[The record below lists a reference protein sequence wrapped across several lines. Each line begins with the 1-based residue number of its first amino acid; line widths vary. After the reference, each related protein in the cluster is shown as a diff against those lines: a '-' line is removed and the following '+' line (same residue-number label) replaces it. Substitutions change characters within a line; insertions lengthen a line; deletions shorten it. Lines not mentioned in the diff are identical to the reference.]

1 MIVGSFDIFMT
12 QTASATNEIMKRLTL
27 VSVLLLP
34 AAALAGIMG
43 MNFKVPIFELSW
55 MFGVTL
61 ATMAL
66 LAGIT
71 ILVAK
76 SRRWI

>member
-1 MIVGSFDIFMT
+1 
-12 QTASATNEIMKRLTL
+12 
-27 VSVLLLP
+27 
-34 AAALAGIMG
+34 MG
-43 MNFKVPIFELSW
+43 MNFKVPIFELPW

-61 ATMAL
+61 ATMAV

-76 SRRWI
+76 LRRWI